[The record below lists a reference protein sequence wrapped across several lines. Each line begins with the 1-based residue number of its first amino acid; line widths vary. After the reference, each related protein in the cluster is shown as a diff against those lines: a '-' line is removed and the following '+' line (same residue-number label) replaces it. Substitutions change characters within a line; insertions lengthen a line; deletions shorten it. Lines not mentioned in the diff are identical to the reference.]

1 MKAPAPLTPTVPSQ
15 VLAFGLTKKIGRIEA
30 LRGVDIAVQRGL
42 ITLLGPNG
50 AGKTTLLRCL
60 ATVTSPAAG
69 SLLIDGLDPT
79 HESDRI
85 EIRRRV
91 GYLPQKPGLAESAR
105 VFDVLDYVAV
115 LKQVTDERHRRHLAY
130 DVLDRVGLADRAG
143 DRVAT
148 LSGGM
153 KQRLGLAQAL
163 LGDPS
168 LLLLDE
174 PAAGLD
180 PDERF
185 HLREI
190 VADRRHATTVIQSTH
205 LTDEA
210 ALSDLVLV
218 LDEGRLTFVGTPK
231 VLAEKAAGRTWVQA
245 EVPLASR
252 AHWRQADGRHRCL
265 GDPPPGAEL
274 VAPTVEDGYLLLR
287 QNPPTRVR

>member
-1 MKAPAPLTPTVPSQ
+1 MIGGVRRSAVPAQ
-15 VLAFGLTKKIGRIEA
+15 VLAFGLTKRVGDTEA
-30 LRGVDIAVQRGL
+30 LRGVDISAQRGL

-60 ATVTSPAAG
+60 ATVSAPDSG
-69 SLLIDGLDPT
+69 SLLIDGLDPS
-79 HESDRI
+79 HESDRV

-91 GYLPQKPGLAESAR
+91 GYLPQHPGMAPSAR

-115 LKQVTDERHRRHLAY
+115 LKEINDERSRRHLAY
-130 DVLDRVGLADRAG
+130 GVLDRVGLADRAA
-143 DRVAT
+143 DRIAD

-153 KQRLGLAQAL
+153 RQRLGLAQAL

-185 HLREI
+185 RLREI
-190 VADRRHATTVIQSTH
+190 VAERRHTTTIFQSTH
-205 LTDEA
+205 LIDEA

-218 LDEGRLTFVGTPK
+218 LDGGMLRFVGTPRS
-231 VLAEKAAGRTWVQA
+231 LAETARGRAWIQA
-245 EVPLASR
+245 DPPVEGR
-252 AHWRQADGRHRCL
+252 AHWRQADGSHRCL
-265 GDPPPGAEL
+265 GDPPPGARL
-274 VAPTVEDGYLLLR
+274 VDPTVEDGYLLLR
-287 QNPPTRVR
+287 GNGVAASI